1 MSEETVTKQ
10 SVMDKKHRDK
20 DMNDI
25 VSLCKRRGFIFLS
38 SDIYG
43 GMQGVYDYG
52 PLGVELKRN
61 LMAAWWRAM
70 VYERDDVEG
79 VDAAIL
85 THRLVLRH
93 SGHEATFA
101 DPMVDCRNCK
111 SRWRADHLVKGK
123 CEKCGSSDLT
133 EPRPFNM
140 MFKTTV
146 GPIVDDESY
155 AYLRPETAQGM
166 FVDFKLAYQA
176 ARKKPPFGLAQIG
189 KAFRNEITPG
199 NFIFRS
205 REFELMELEYFVPS
219 DDKEEG
225 LRWYRYWVD
234 QRYQWWL
241 SLGVQAERLR
251 KHEYSGPDLA
261 HYSSATT
268 DLEYDYPFGWGE
280 LEGIAHRGCFDLTQH
295 VNASGKDLSYF
306 DEETKAK
313 YLPAVVEPA
322 LGVDRAL
329 LVFLIDAYEKEEDRT
344 VLRLHP
350 RLAPFKVAVFP
361 LVRNKPDIVE
371 LAAKIEH
378 GLRPAMRTTFDDSGN
393 VGKRYYRQD
402 EIGTPLCVTVD
413 YESLDKQDVTVRDR
427 DSKQQVRVAID
438 KLEAHLLE
446 RLA

>member
-1 MSEETVTKQ
+1 MEEITA
-10 SVMDKKHRDK
+10 
-20 DMNDI
+20 
-25 VSLCKRRGFIFLS
+25 LAKRRGFIFPS
-38 SDIYG
+38 SEIYG
-43 GMQGVYDYG
+43 GINGMWDYG
-52 PLGVELKRN
+52 PAGTELKRN
-61 LMAAWWRAM
+61 IREAWWREM
-70 VYERDDVEG
+70 VALRDDIVGVETSIIMHPE
-79 VDAAIL
+79 VWRA
-85 THRLVLRH
+85 
-93 SGHEATFA
+93 SGHVENFT
-101 DPMVDCRNCK
+101 DLMVDCKTCK
-111 SRWRADHLVKGK
+111 RRFRGDQLSGDQCPV
-123 CEKCGSSDLT
+123 CGNKTLT
-133 EPRPFNM
+133 EPRAFNL
-140 MFKTTV
+140 MFKTFV
-146 GPIVDDESY
+146 GAMSDASSE

-166 FVDFKLAYQA
+166 FVDFKLVYQA
-176 ARKKPPFGLAQIG
+176 ARMKPPFGIAQIG

-344 VLRLHP
+344 VMRLHP

-438 KLEAHLLE
+438 KLETHLLE